1 MLQPSLLIF
10 HHTDKLSYKS
20 KFKAKYF
27 QSFQRTVCLRT
38 QMAKIYNFVSNWL
51 ETDTPVQLK
60 DNVGIQNNETIITL
74 IQNHKKSIN
83 IFNIFVCWLRKEI
96 LAKRGQNTG

>member
-10 HHTDKLSYKS
+10 HNTHKLSCKS
-20 KFKAKYF
+20 RFKAEYF

-38 QMAKIYNFVSNWL
+38 QMAKIYNFVSTWL
-51 ETDTPVQLK
+51 EIDTPVQLK
-60 DNVGIQNNETIITL
+60 GNVGVQNNEPIIAL

-96 LAKRGQNTG
+96 LPKHGQSTG